1 MRQLPLPS
9 WLAGIAACL
18 IVIASPTCTV
28 PLAPG
33 YTILKESC
41 QVRFV
46 PGTRP
51 RLEIRAS
58 YTLQNSGTIDLKFID
73 VDLPDEKA
81 FGRQIVRAELNGRA
95 VQVEGAPEEYGTE
108 HRNAFRIATEPS
120 WTQKQRLE
128 LLIAYD
134 FASPENSG
142 SQITLGEND
151 FHLGSL
157 GWSPVLH
164 PPKHF
169 LSPFPKR
176 PDRSPFTIRVPAG
189 FLVLAR
195 GTPSGQKR
203 EGGEIEYRFL
213 LRMSDLSPYVVAG
226 RYVEPNSKRGSG
238 DVIFWTLEPPKES
251 VAAVAERI
259 SAAWTVLQTDFGTL
273 DKNIRNPNVVESP
286 ELRPHLEGEEGP
298 AAAAF
303 PGGVL
308 VGPAPLAS
316 GAGGEDFIVKVTHAI
331 AHNWFGDE
339 MYFAPGAAIAMG
351 EGLPEYATIVI
362 DEAREGDA
370 ARRKR
375 VLAYLGKYDEAR
387 KHSVEK
393 PLALTMLTDPAEQR
407 RMALAKAPLFYI
419 ALEDLYGEAPVRHGL
434 KSVATLLRGQAV
446 GYDDMRAALEMTTG
460 KNLVEPFHI
469 WLYEKDIPAEFR
481 SKYAGANETHP

>member
-1 MRQLPLPS
+1 VRQPPLHS

-18 IVIASPTCTV
+18 IVIASPTCAV

-33 YTILKESC
+33 YSILKESR

-46 PGTRP
+46 PGAPP

-58 YTLQNSGTIDLKFID
+58 YTLENTGTIDLKFID
-73 VDLPDEKA
+73 VDLPEEKA
-81 FGRQIVRAELNGRA
+81 FGRQNIRAELNGRA
-95 VQVEGAPEEYGTE
+95 VQVESVPEYGTD
-108 HRNAFRIATEPS
+108 HRNAFRIAMEPS

-176 PDRSPFTIRVPAG
+176 PDRSLFTIRVPAG

-226 RYVEPNSKRGSG
+226 RYVESNSKRGSG

-251 VAAVAERI
+251 IAAVAERI
-259 SAAWTVLQTDFGTL
+259 SAAWAVLQMDFGTL

-434 KSVATLLRGQAV
+434 KSMATLLRGQAV

>member
-1 MRQLPLPS
+1 VCLPPLHD
-9 WLAGIAACL
+9 WLAALAAC
-18 IVIASPTCTV
+18 IVMIGASACTV

-33 YTILKESC
+33 YAILKESR
-41 QVRFV
+41 QLRFV
-46 PGTRP
+46 PGAPP
-51 RLEIRAS
+51 RLEVRAS
-58 YTLQNSGTIDLKFID
+58 YTLENTGTIDLKFID
-73 VDLPDEKA
+73 VDLPEEKA
-81 FGRQIVRAELNGRA
+81 FGRQNVRAELNGRA
-95 VQVEGAPEEYGTE
+95 VQVESAPEEYGTE
-108 HRNAFRIATEPS
+108 HRNTFRIATEPS

-151 FHLGSL
+151 FHLGSR

-213 LRMSDLSPYVVAG
+213 LRMSDLSPYVAAG
-226 RYVEPNSKRGSG
+226 RYVESNSKRGSG
-238 DVIFWTLEPPKES
+238 DVVFWTLEPPKENIP
-251 VAAVAERI
+251 AVAERI

-273 DKNIRNPNVVESP
+273 DKNIRNPHVVESP
-286 ELRPHLEGEEGP
+286 ELRPHLEGEEGS
-298 AAAAF
+298 AATAF

-308 VGPAPLAS
+308 VGPAPPAS
-316 GAGGEDFIVKVTHAI
+316 GAGGEDFIVKVTHAL

-339 MYFAPGAAIAMG
+339 MYFAPGAAIGMG
-351 EGLPEYATIVI
+351 EGLPEYATIVV

-375 VLAYLGKYDEAR
+375 VLAYLDQYDEAL
-387 KHSVEK
+387 KHAVEK
-393 PLALTMLTDPAEQR
+393 PLALTMPTDPPEQR

-434 KSVATLLRGQAV
+434 KSMATLLRGQAV

-460 KNLVEPFHI
+460 KNLVEPFHT

-481 SKYAGANETHP
+481 SKYAGANGTPP